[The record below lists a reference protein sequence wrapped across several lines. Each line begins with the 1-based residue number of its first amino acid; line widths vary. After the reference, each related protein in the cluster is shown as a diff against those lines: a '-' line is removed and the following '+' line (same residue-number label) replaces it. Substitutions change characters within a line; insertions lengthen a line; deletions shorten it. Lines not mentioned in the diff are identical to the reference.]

1 MSVSSTC
8 QRSPTFTSEQLDRF
22 KIRYEEGYDV
32 YEDLDYVKWLELY
45 HPEAVPADRY
55 SFVSSVKDP
64 QNASSIDSLVDHFS
78 EVNPLGTV
86 ADNIPSNSSVNN
98 DSSNTP
104 VVSAPQSEVNILSKY
119 LVLPAT
125 STPSGPQ
132 KAPPHARLLTSAE
145 ALAIPAEKEQKSRK
159 KEREEK
165 KRQREE
171 EHKWKAEEKAR
182 KAKERE
188 EKKARKAEEK
198 RSMNAGYAPSG

>member
-1 MSVSSTC
+1 M
-8 QRSPTFTSEQLDRF
+8 
-22 KIRYEEGYDV
+22 
-32 YEDLDYVKWLELY
+32 
-45 HPEAVPADRY
+45 
-55 SFVSSVKDP
+55 KDP
-64 QNASSIDSLVDHFS
+64 QNASGIDSLVDHFS

-159 KEREEK
+159 KKEREEK

-188 EKKARKAEEK
+188 EEKARKAEEK

>member
-8 QRSPTFTSEQLDRF
+8 QHSPTFTSEQLDRF

-32 YEDLDYVKWLELY
+32 YEDSDYVKWLELN
-45 HPEAVPADRY
+45 HSEAVPADRY
-55 SFVSSVKDP
+55 SLVSSVKDP
-64 QNASSIDSLVDHFS
+64 QNASGIDSLVDHFS

-145 ALAIPAEKEQKSRK
+145 ALAIPAEKEQKKQKEEGKGRK
-159 KEREEK
+159 EETER
-165 KRQREE
+165 
-171 EHKWKAEEKAR
+171 
-182 KAKERE
+182 
-188 EKKARKAEEK
+188 
-198 RSMNAGYAPSG
+198 GGT